1 MHNRLHVLEHMML
14 TFYKHY
20 ISFPVGANSGAL
32 EGQVVPAIKKI
43 DKIGGLVR
51 EYYDR

>member
-32 EGQVVPAIKKI
+32 EGQVVPVPIVAHIV
-43 DKIGGLVR
+43 LLMLNTR
-51 EYYDR
+51 R